1 MIMTAPSHLKRWQ
14 VPAAAESCAPGAK
27 SAGGMSD
34 ACEYSWQMWSN
45 ELAVLDFTARGIFTL
60 AVMCDVYSI
69 RVSDSME
76 IVNHVALG

>member
-1 MIMTAPSHLKRWQ
+1 
-14 VPAAAESCAPGAK
+14 
-27 SAGGMSD
+27 MSD